1 MPQAD
6 LRRTGFR
13 ARRRVELHETAARPA
28 GDKPKWGRWNK
39 EDQGK
44 EARPREEGETEP
56 GKGVIREGVKENPR
70 GEGEPGQGYLL
81 GVCPPAVPPES
92 G

>member
-1 MPQAD
+1 MRWGGRESGCTRQ
-6 LRRTGFR
+6 
-13 ARRRVELHETAARPA
+13 RVAEPA
-28 GDKPKWGRWNK
+28 GDKPNSQKWNK
-39 EDQGK
+39 EGWGERQGLGN
-44 EARPREEGETEP
+44 RGD
-56 GKGVIREGVKENPR
+56 GKGSSGRVWKKIRQ